1 MRRHRAFS
9 LVELLVVLG
18 LIVLLVAGIGLTRRE
33 GDHGLALQ
41 SGEAQVLA
49 LLRGARASAMAR
61 QVPVRVLVAAS
72 GPSTSE
78 VASENC
84 LHCLQTANRAEG
96 EGAVWVTDSP
106 AICLPSG
113 IFVVPPV
120 VTADYLDAGATWPTG
135 GAAPLSVLRGADIL
149 TVGSDGS
156 GGTYY
161 FVEFGADGRA
171 TPSAARVTIG
181 TARQAPGQLP
191 HFSSPITT
199 RAVGVRAAGGIEPL
213 TSTAGR

>member
-9 LVELLVVLG
+9 LVELLVVLS
-18 LIVLLVAGIGLTRRE
+18 LIVLLLAGIGLSRRE

-61 QVPVRVLVAAS
+61 QAPVRVLIAAS

-78 VASENC
+78 AASENC

-96 EGAVWVTDSP
+96 EEAVWVADGP
-106 AICLPSG
+106 AIYLPSG

-120 VTADYLDAGATWPTG
+120 VTANYLDAGATWPTG
-135 GAAPLSVLRGADIL
+135 GAAPLSVLGGADIL
-149 TVGSDGS
+149 TVGNGGS
-156 GGTYY
+156 AGAYY

-171 TPSAARVTIG
+171 TPSAARVVIG
-181 TARQAPGQLP
+181 TARQASGRSPR
-191 HFSSPITT
+191 FNSPITT
-199 RAVGVRAAGGIEPL
+199 RAVGVRAAGGIELLP
-213 TSTAGR
+213 STAGR